1 MTART
6 HHTDAIGQTAPV
18 VPGDLF
24 ARHQIITGLRALA
37 DFLEANPA
45 VPVNEY
51 GATFH
56 VPIRAT
62 DDASAAALVD
72 HAAALLGVNAQ
83 HDTRRGGHSI
93 ATRTFGRIDYT
104 VFHIPEQERA
114 ACLARDSYRTNITL
128 DTTQDDQSTDQD
140 GGQDTG
146 RTA

>member
-1 MTART
+1 MTT
-6 HHTDAIGQTAPV
+6 HTDPTGQTAPL

-24 ARHQIITGLRALA
+24 ARHQTITGLRALA

-56 VPIRAT
+56 VPIQAA

-72 HAAALLGVNAQ
+72 NTAELLGVNAE
-83 HDTRRGGHSI
+83 HDTRRGGHYI
-93 ATRTFGRIDYT
+93 ATRTFGRITYT

-114 ACLARDSYRTNITL
+114 ASLARDSYRTNITL
-128 DTTQDDQSTDQD
+128 DTD
-140 GGQDTG
+140 QDTG
-146 RTA
+146 RAA

>member
-1 MTART
+1 MTAHNNPT
-6 HHTDAIGQTAPV
+6 GPTAQTAPALPV

-56 VPIRAT
+56 VPIRAG

-72 HAAALLGVNAQ
+72 DTAALLGVNAE
-83 HDTRRGGHSI
+83 HDTARGGHYI
-93 ATRTFGRIDYT
+93 ATRTFGRIAYT
-104 VFHIPEQERA
+104 VFHIPEQQRA
-114 ACLARDSYRTNITL
+114 ASLARDSYRDNITL
-128 DTTQDDQSTDQD
+128 DTDQDDQDAST
-140 GGQDTG
+140 DTG
-146 RTA
+146 RAA